1 MKIKNVIFHNPATI
15 VIWDDN
21 TKTVVKVNKDDAFDA
36 ETGLAMAIT
45 KKYVN
50 SAHWKQKY
58 CRTHV
63 GAQKIGN
70 EWIENEMHYEK
81 ED

>member
-1 MKIKNVIFHNPATI
+1 MTKYQCYYY
-15 VIWDDN
+15 
-21 TKTVVKVNKDDAFDA
+21 KTVFFETPEGRTRGYHGEKVLMETFDNEADA
-36 ETGLAMAIT
+36 E
-45 KKYVN
+45 
-50 SAHWKQKY
+50 KY